1 MITLELRMEYDRKR
15 TADAVYS
22 AIGPDNEGYVRSEL
36 QGKTILF
43 FIESETAGSMKNTVD
58 DLLACVKTA
67 EESSGLVPG
76 AAADLDGDPFFE

>member
-43 FIESETAGSMKNTVD
+43 FVESETAGSMKNTVD
-58 DLLACVKTA
+58 DLLACVKAA

-76 AAADLDGDPFFE
+76 PAADLDGDSLFE